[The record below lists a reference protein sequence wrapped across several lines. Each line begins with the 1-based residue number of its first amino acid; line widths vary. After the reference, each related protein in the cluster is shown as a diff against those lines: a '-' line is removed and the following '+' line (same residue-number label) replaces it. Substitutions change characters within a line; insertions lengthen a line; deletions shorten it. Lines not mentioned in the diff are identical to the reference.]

1 MEEKGPRVAD
11 YFVVAGLTEE
21 SKPLEEDMAFAEG
34 RQKAVRRRDPITDV
48 AVVCRSQGEE
58 PPQGYTCIEATPTNL
73 DADLNHGSLS
83 SPQLYLCYR
92 RGRDKP
98 PLTDLGVLY
107 EWKERLMQGCETIRT
122 TPYGRPANVN
132 NSAQHIYVT
141 YRRAHESAS
150 QNALAV
156 TDICIIVASK
166 GETPP
171 HTFCKVNKN
180 LNSGMWGASVF
191 LCYKKSV
198 VRANSIAYK
207 AGQLSRY
214 PTEDYETFPLPEP
227 VPMFCLPMGAVI
239 ECWPPKTKC
248 PAPIFSTFILTSV
261 SGDKVYG
268 AAVQFYEPYPAER
281 LSEKQGVQLGLRSK
295 VDRRPLPG
303 PPFSVNANKCICLL
317 SRWPFFDAFRKFLL
331 FVYRLSFSGPHAL
344 PIEKHI
350 SHFMFHVPFPSS
362 QRPRILVQLSM
373 QDSLV
378 LSQPIASP
386 LPLSGASF
394 CTLLQNLGPENAA
407 TLLLFALTENKILIH
422 SLRPAVLTSA
432 AEALNAMIF
441 PFHWQ
446 CPYIPLCPLSL
457 ADMLSAPCPF
467 IVGVDSRYFDLYEP
481 PPDVVSVDLDTNTIS
496 QTEER
501 KSLNW
506 RLLPKKPCKNLMNTL
521 TNLHQQIVAM
531 NHRSMEDPVLESGIF
546 DLDFKRRARQQQ
558 LEMEIQEAFLRFM
571 ASILKGYRTYLRP
584 ITQAPSEKATDARS
598 LFDLQG
604 FLKSRDRAYNKFYS
618 QMMRTQMFIRFIE
631 ECSFVTDKDA
641 SLAFFDDCVEKL
653 FTSDKGA
660 ERDFMVDVEKADD
673 VRLIELDE
681 SYRSEHTVFITPPEP
696 PAGPGPDTLK
706 PAYKYSG
713 FPVLNRSLFEMPLGL
728 LKVPQGCTK
737 NSCPNSPAPALAR
750 RTKQEIKSAQ
760 KQARKCSAMP
770 QMWAKCLLGHCYS
783 LWFICL
789 PSYVRVTHPKSRALR
804 TAYDVLLRMQA
815 HKLEPP
821 DEVCYRVLMQ
831 LCGLYGHPVLA
842 VKVLFEMKKMGVQPN
857 AITYGFYNK
866 AVLESTWPS
875 GNRGGYFLWTKVR
888 NVLHGVVQ
896 FRQTL
901 RKRLPS
907 TADGSD
913 AGSHGSLE
921 SGADAHGSEH
931 VPSTNELAHVG
942 SAEDVS
948 STGGHSDQGYNSLS
962 KEDAQKGEA
971 LLSMASRLSG
981 AAPGGLRTGEVL
993 RESDSSS
1000 MSDGDSRQGSRDQ
1013 LPQADA
1019 SDGTDA
1025 AGDHADLEHKRPSF
1039 HSVRS
1044 IVKMSCG
1051 SFDNSGSMGDVMG
1064 GAGSTAGLLF
1074 TSQGSYDEPSF
1085 LDGPLPASAGS
1096 GGGGGG
1102 SGGGSGKASAGRRR
1116 QRSVHDGTAPPPL
1129 QRQRTLAE
1137 RSCVLGGRP
1146 GLDDAMPAGFMGADE
1161 RILTAAMRA
1170 EGRVDGGGAGVE
1182 ANAASTDNLGSQHF
1196 TTEKQPRP
1204 HLEKSDSADIFSLD
1218 DLDSEPVKVVGPS
1231 KSQQGTK
1238 TSPPP
1243 PPLPQALSPQKP
1255 QARVSSA
1262 PLLLT
1267 KDAGGGDCVDD
1278 LEAKPGSLLPV
1289 STRPA
1294 ERKSVVAGFDPLS
1307 LLVAETEDVKSLDSS
1322 GSVQSL
1328 VPSVPRNLAEEIET
1342 YMTSTAEVGRSP
1354 SVEPK
1359 RGVRATRLERRLS
1372 LPSRSPQR
1380 GVPRSLTFP
1389 NPQPE
1394 AEPNTD
1400 RALVSQSWASS
1411 QLLTGPRMDVLK
1423 SSVKLAA
1430 TGVVGVASKWYN
1442 KLASSYS
1449 EHGVDPATG
1458 LPHSEASPSDYGAA
1472 ENERRVDVGFGMAA
1486 APRPWGGT
1494 PGLATTLAGEEHG
1507 SPDEMPGAV
1516 AASSFHIDSLPVAG
1530 TGGAAQ
1536 RRAES
1541 PSARHNNS
1549 SSSSSN
1555 IFQNFAMEV
1564 LISSC
1569 SRCRAC
1575 ESLVYDEEVMAGWMA
1590 DDSNLNTTCPFCGS
1604 TFVPFL
1610 NIEIRDMRG
1619 PGRNCLKPSSSMES
1633 VQGVGTAGFHE
1644 APLSHGRP
1652 PPRAAVATAID
1663 PLITLTVTP
1672 SQDSSPAPEHGK
1684 APARR
1689 VESVPLSVPIP
1700 RSASARTPLADITGP
1715 GLRAPLGTSTMT
1727 GSLPNNLNGSL
1738 ECLSIEGRASNPE
1751 PVSVPYLSP
1760 LVLRKELESLLENEG
1775 EQVVSSPPFV
1785 DQHPILFWNLVW
1797 YFRRLGLPS
1806 SLPGLVLASEHC
1818 NRGTQVPRKLLSQDS
1833 KLVLVQML
1841 WDNLKL
1847 HQDPGQPMYIHWN
1860 AQSLNCTLMS
1870 EREQSSLV
1878 HALVTD
1884 EQQLPRGTLQSI
1896 VTSIQ
1901 HNDLYRPL
1909 SHVLEMQAKHPA
1921 HRRHRH
1927 RSLYREILFLSMV
1940 SLGRDN
1946 VDIDA
1951 FDREYKRAYDRLEPH
1966 QVKLTHNCDRPP
1978 SARVSMCR
1986 RTIGEP
1992 HL

>member
-1 MEEKGPRVAD
+1 AMEEKGPRVAD

-362 QRPRILVQLSM
+362 QRPRILVQATAN
-373 QDSLV
+373 DSLV

-386 LPLSGASF
+386 LPIRGASF

-641 SLAFFDDCVEKL
+641 SLAFFDDCVEKVE
-653 FTSDKGA
+653 SDKGA
-660 ERDFMVDVEKADD
+660 ERGFMVDVEKADD

-907 TADGSD
+907 TGDSPTLSECRLAGPQGGSVATDGSD

-1000 MSDGDSRQGSRDQ
+1000 SDVNTCTSEHLIPSPR
-1013 LPQADA
+1013 A
-1019 SDGTDA
+1019 SSPT
-1025 AGDHADLEHKRPSF
+1025 HTTT
-1039 HSVRS
+1039 
-1044 IVKMSCG
+1044 
-1051 SFDNSGSMGDVMG
+1051 
-1064 GAGSTAGLLF
+1064 AGSKVVQIDSYAHDACGDPTPITHSSRSEADGQIVTSFRDVKKDDDVGLSMESHF
-1074 TSQGSYDEPSF
+1074 TRPHFSTSRTSTR
-1085 LDGPLPASAGS
+1085 LH
-1096 GGGGGG
+1096 
-1102 SGGGSGKASAGRRR
+1102 GRLKLRLNLIFFYL
-1116 QRSVHDGTAPPPL
+1116 VIIT
-1129 QRQRTLAE
+1129 
-1137 RSCVLGGRP
+1137 
-1146 GLDDAMPAGFMGADE
+1146 
-1161 RILTAAMRA
+1161 
-1170 EGRVDGGGAGVE
+1170 
-1182 ANAASTDNLGSQHF
+1182 ASTDNLGSQHF

-1394 AEPNTD
+1394 AEPNTGAPAGD
-1400 RALVSQSWASS
+1400 LGPTTSPPAGQRWVNLPAAGSAGSDAYLFSAVHSS
-1411 QLLTGPRMDVLK
+1411 SCRCLAQLLTGPRMDVLK

-1449 EHGVDPATG
+1449 EHGVVRPTASRCGGGGGGGKVKKILFETLDPATG

-1472 ENERRVDVGFGMAA
+1472 STSASGDAA
-1486 APRPWGGT
+1486 A
-1494 PGLATTLAGEEHG
+1494 AA
-1507 SPDEMPGAV
+1507 AV
-1516 AASSFHIDSLPVAG
+1516 PDSLPVAG

-1541 PSARHNNS
+1541 PSARHNN

-1604 TFVPFL
+1604 TLKAFL
-1610 NIEIRDMRG
+1610 NIEIRDM
-1619 PGRNCLKPSSSMES
+1619 
-1633 VQGVGTAGFHE
+1633 
-1644 APLSHGRP
+1644 
-1652 PPRAAVATAID
+1652 
-1663 PLITLTVTP
+1663 
-1672 SQDSSPAPEHGK
+1672 
-1684 APARR
+1684 
-1689 VESVPLSVPIP
+1689 
-1700 RSASARTPLADITGP
+1700 
-1715 GLRAPLGTSTMT
+1715 
-1727 GSLPNNLNGSL
+1727 
-1738 ECLSIEGRASNPE
+1738 
-1751 PVSVPYLSP
+1751 
-1760 LVLRKELESLLENEG
+1760 
-1775 EQVVSSPPFV
+1775 
-1785 DQHPILFWNLVW
+1785 
-1797 YFRRLGLPS
+1797 
-1806 SLPGLVLASEHC
+1806 
-1818 NRGTQVPRKLLSQDS
+1818 
-1833 KLVLVQML
+1833 
-1841 WDNLKL
+1841 
-1847 HQDPGQPMYIHWN
+1847 
-1860 AQSLNCTLMS
+1860 
-1870 EREQSSLV
+1870 
-1878 HALVTD
+1878 
-1884 EQQLPRGTLQSI
+1884 
-1896 VTSIQ
+1896 
-1901 HNDLYRPL
+1901 
-1909 SHVLEMQAKHPA
+1909 
-1921 HRRHRH
+1921 
-1927 RSLYREILFLSMV
+1927 
-1940 SLGRDN
+1940 
-1946 VDIDA
+1946 
-1951 FDREYKRAYDRLEPH
+1951 
-1966 QVKLTHNCDRPP
+1966 
-1978 SARVSMCR
+1978 
-1986 RTIGEP
+1986 
-1992 HL
+1992 

>member
-58 PPQGYTCIEATPTNL
+58 PPQGYTCIEVTPTNL

-132 NSAQHIYVT
+132 NSAQHIFVT

-214 PTEDYETFPLPEP
+214 PNEDYETFPLPEA

-281 LSEKQGVQLGLRSK
+281 LSEKQAVQLGLRSK

-303 PPFSVNANKCICLL
+303 PPFSVNTNKCICLL

-331 FVYRLSFSGPHAL
+331 FVYRLSFSGPHVL

-457 ADMLSAPCPF
+457 ADILSAPCPF
-467 IVGVDSRYFDLYEP
+467 IVGLDSRYFDLYEP

-506 RLLPKKPCKNLMNTL
+506 RLLPKKPCKNLMSTL

-641 SLAFFDDCVEKL
+641 SLAFFDDCVEK
-653 FTSDKGA
+653 
-660 ERDFMVDVEKADD
+660 VDVEKADD

-696 PAGPGPDTLK
+696 PAGPGPDALK

-713 FPVLNRSLFEMPLGL
+713 FPVLNHSLFEMPLGL
-728 LKVPQGCTK
+728 LKVPQGCAKK

-888 NVLHGVVQ
+888 NVVHGVVQ

-907 TADGSD
+907 AGDSPTLSADGSD

-931 VPSTNELAHVG
+931 VPSTSELTHVG

-962 KEDAQKGEA
+962 KEDAQKSEA

-981 AAPGGLRTGEVL
+981 VAPGGLRPGEAL

-1019 SDGTDA
+1019 SDATDA

-1064 GAGSTAGLLF
+1064 GAG
-1074 TSQGSYDEPSF
+1074 
-1085 LDGPLPASAGS
+1085 
-1096 GGGGGG
+1096 
-1102 SGGGSGKASAGRRR
+1102 RRR

-1146 GLDDAMPAGFMGADE
+1146 GLDDAMPTGFMGADE

-1196 TTEKQPRP
+1196 ATEKQPRP

-1218 DLDSEPVKVVGPS
+1218 DLDSEPGGGS
-1231 KSQQGTK
+1231 G
-1238 TSPPP
+1238 
-1243 PPLPQALSPQKP
+1243 
-1255 QARVSSA
+1255 
-1262 PLLLT
+1262 
-1267 KDAGGGDCVDD
+1267 DAGDCVDD
-1278 LEAKPGSLLPV
+1278 PEAKPGSSLPV

-1322 GSVQSL
+1322 SSVQSL

-1354 SVEPK
+1354 SMEPK

-1372 LPSRSPQR
+1372 LPSRSPQPV
-1380 GVPRSLTFP
+1380 GAADNANYPASPDSDAHAAAAAAGLADVAGCVSPCVS
-1389 NPQPE
+1389 
-1394 AEPNTD
+1394 AD

-1411 QLLTGPRMDVLK
+1411 QLLTGPRLDVLK

-1449 EHGVDPATG
+1449 EHGQRTSAG
-1458 LPHSEASPSDYGAA
+1458 
-1472 ENERRVDVGFGMAA
+1472 
-1486 APRPWGGT
+1486 W
-1494 PGLATTLAGEEHG
+1494 TLASGWRQPHARGGPLAWRRHSLGGRSTALPTRCPEPSLPPASTSASG
-1507 SPDEMPGAV
+1507 DAAVTGKSP
-1516 AASSFHIDSLPVAG
+1516 LPVAG

-1541 PSARHNNS
+1541 PSARYNNNS
-1549 SSSSSN
+1549 SSSS

-1619 PGRNCLKPSSSMES
+1619 PGRNFLKPSSSMES
-1633 VQGVGTAGFHE
+1633 VQGVGAAGFHAA

-1652 PPRAAVATAID
+1652 TPRAAVATAID

-1700 RSASARTPLADITGP
+1700 RSASARSPLADIAGP

-1738 ECLSIEGRASNPE
+1738 ECLSLEGRASSPE

-1860 AQSLNCTLMS
+1860 AQS
-1870 EREQSSLV
+1870 EQSSLV